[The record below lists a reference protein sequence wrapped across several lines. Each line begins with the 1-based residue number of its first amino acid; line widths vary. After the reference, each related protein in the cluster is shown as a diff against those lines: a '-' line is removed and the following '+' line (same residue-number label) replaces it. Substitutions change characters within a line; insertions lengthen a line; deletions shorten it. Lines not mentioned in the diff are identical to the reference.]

1 MLAMR
6 ANGSHCDETPSSKM
20 SRRAFGSHYTCV
32 SQLKV
37 YADDDVPIE
46 TAPQYVIKNL

>member
-6 ANGSHCDETPSSKM
+6 ANGSHCDETASCKI
-20 SRRAFGSHYTCV
+20 SRRAFESHYTCV

-37 YADDDVPIE
+37 YASFN
-46 TAPQYVIKNL
+46 VISTCLAVMFYTP